1 MSTRSR
7 AANGRYIATDATTDP
22 TGGGAEETQEPDL
35 SANTEPEPLADPG
48 AEPDSGDLAG
58 QGGDGA
64 GTDSEPSTESSQ
76 DGSGSDDEE
85 ECNNKDQPDPA
96 QAYRKAAEDGIRDWL
111 GTVTSKDEMGSVVQ
125 ALRAAG
131 IHIPGIEE
139 DPSLLRSTSQS
150 SHPNGPKTL
159 RSRAKHD
166 AEKGMCDDADD
177 PSIDAEDD
185 RKTVHGRT
193 ASAKETTP
201 VSKREVM
208 QRHHAEN
215 DMRYPAPPFVALPQ
229 QPKGSATAAL
239 PPALAKAVARI
250 SRVVRACRTCCDV
263 SCAV

>member
-64 GTDSEPSTESSQ
+64 GTDSESSTESSQ

-150 SHPNGPKTL
+150 SHPNGSKTL

-177 PSIDAEDD
+177 PSTDTEDE

-193 ASAKETTP
+193 VSAKAITP
-201 VSKREVM
+201 VSKGPASA
-208 QRHHAEN
+208 QRSQ
-215 DMRYPAPPFVALPQ
+215 F
-229 QPKGSATAAL
+229 
-239 PPALAKAVARI
+239 
-250 SRVVRACRTCCDV
+250 
-263 SCAV
+263 

>member
-7 AANGRYIATDATTDP
+7 APNGRFSATNATTDP
-22 TGGGAEETQEPDL
+22 TGGGVEETQEPDL

-64 GTDSEPSTESSQ
+64 GTDPESSTESSQ
-76 DGSGSDDEE
+76 DGSGADDEE

-111 GTVTSKDEMGSVVQ
+111 GTVTSKDEMGTVVQ

-150 SHPNGPKTL
+150 SHPNGPKTP
-159 RSRAKHD
+159 RSRAEHD

-177 PSIDAEDD
+177 PSIDAEDG

-193 ASAKETTP
+193 K
-201 VSKREVM
+201 
-208 QRHHAEN
+208 
-215 DMRYPAPPFVALPQ
+215 
-229 QPKGSATAAL
+229 
-239 PPALAKAVARI
+239 
-250 SRVVRACRTCCDV
+250 
-263 SCAV
+263 